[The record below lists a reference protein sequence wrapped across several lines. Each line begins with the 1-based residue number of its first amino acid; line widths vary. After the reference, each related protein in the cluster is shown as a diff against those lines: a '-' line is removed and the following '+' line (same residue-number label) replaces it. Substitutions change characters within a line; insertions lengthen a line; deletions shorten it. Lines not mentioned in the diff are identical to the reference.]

1 MSLYKSNRLIPKQP
15 TAATEQPT
23 PPAETPVPRPD
34 HTAPTSPA
42 TGTVTADQ
50 ATTPASDGT
59 AAETG
64 TVGAG
69 EAPTTAPP
77 LPWTN
82 GRWTVTDAGLE
93 SLTRAGPHDRQI
105 TYVVPA
111 SELLKCLPGA
121 PGVSSWAIH
130 LAGKTWVDDVDAL
143 IEAIAQ
149 ALNRLHP
156 GQTAIDMVAT
166 AERARA
172 EWARSRPNPAA
183 ADPHHMG
190 VDYFEMPR
198 PWIERAVAKPRPEG
212 AKDWTS
218 EFPPQHREMLR
229 VHGMDPDDHAAARAY
244 DHELIRYAEAGLTGE
259 ALADAA
265 GALWDQHFFEREK
278 EAREEDGM
286 PAELEFLIEG
296 RIHGE

>member
-1 MSLYKSNRLIPKQP
+1 MSVYKNVSLIPKP
-15 TAATEQPT
+15 PAAATEPHA
-23 PPAETPVPRPD
+23 PGPD

-42 TGTVTADQ
+42 TGPVTADQ
-50 ATTPASDGT
+50 ATTPASGSTAAATGT
-59 AAETG
+59 ATAGDATPP
-64 TVGAG
+64 TVLWQNSAW
-69 EAPTTAPP
+69 A
-77 LPWTN
+77 
-82 GRWTVTDAGLE
+82 VTDFGIESRVTMASGLR
-93 SLTRAGPHDRQI
+93 LPCDIDAARLLRTRAGMD
-105 TYVVPA
+105 
-111 SELLKCLPGA
+111 
-121 PGVSSWAIH
+121 GVSDSALH
-130 LAGKTWVDDVDAL
+130 VASKTWCGNPDEFIDAL
-143 IEAIAQ
+143 AQ
-149 ALNRLHP
+149 ALRIHYP
-156 GQTAIDMVAT
+156 GQKTIDMVAT

-190 VDYFEMPR
+190 VDYFEIPR

-218 EFPPQHREMLR
+218 EFPPQYREMLR